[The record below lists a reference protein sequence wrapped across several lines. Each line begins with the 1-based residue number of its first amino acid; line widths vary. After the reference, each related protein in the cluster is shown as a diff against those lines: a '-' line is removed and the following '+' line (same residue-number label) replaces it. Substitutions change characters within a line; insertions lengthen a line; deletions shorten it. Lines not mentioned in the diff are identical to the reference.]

1 MSTRPSGGIEDGVEE
16 SEKRTTGGGSKTL
29 VVFLSQEEYGELRRA
44 VGEANVPNMSLLVFQ
59 AIQAGLE
66 SDETH
71 GVQRKRTR
79 TVNLHVS
86 REFME
91 KIRLRARM
99 SQVTQQALLRGLL
112 FQYIRSKP
120 WQRTQAEKTEGA

>member
-1 MSTRPSGGIEDGVEE
+1 MEKSAQQTRGG
-16 SEKRTTGGGSKTL
+16 SSKTL

-71 GVQRKRTR
+71 GIQRKRNR

-86 REFME
+86 REFRE

-120 WQRTQAEKTEGA
+120 WQRTQAEKTEVS

>member
-1 MSTRPSGGIEDGVEE
+1 VEE

-44 VGEANVPNMSLLVFQ
+44 LGEANLPNISLLVFQ

-66 SDETH
+66 NDEMD

-79 TVNLHVS
+79 TVNIHVS
-86 REFME
+86 REFRE
-91 KIRLRARM
+91 KIRSRAHM
-99 SQVTQQALLRGLL
+99 FQVTQQALLRGLL
-112 FQYIRSKP
+112 FQYIRNKP
-120 WQRTQAEKTEGA
+120 WQSAQAEKTEWT